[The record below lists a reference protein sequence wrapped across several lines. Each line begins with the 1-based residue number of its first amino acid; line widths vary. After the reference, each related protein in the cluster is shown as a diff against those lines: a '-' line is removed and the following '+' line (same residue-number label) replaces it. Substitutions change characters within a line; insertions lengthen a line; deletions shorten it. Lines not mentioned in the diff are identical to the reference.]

1 MYRYDAIDKSVIE
14 DRAAEFREQVER
26 RLSGALTEDQFKPLR
41 LMNGLYLQLHG
52 YMLRIAIPYG
62 SLSSAQLRG
71 LAAIGRTY
79 DKGYGHFTTRQNLQ
93 FNWIKLSEAPDVL
106 DALAQV
112 DLHAIQTSGNCIRN
126 TTSDPYAGATAE
138 EVDDPRV
145 WCEAIRQ
152 WSTLHPEYSY
162 LPRKFKIAVTASPQD
177 RTAAK
182 VHDIGLV
189 LRRARDGQLGF
200 EVMVGGGMGRTP
212 YLGTTI
218 AEHLPVTSLLSYLSA
233 VLRVYNR
240 HGRRD
245 NIYKAR
251 IKILVAALGAEEF
264 ARQVEAEWTAM
275 DRAAVDLPDV
285 ELARIRGAFGYVAF
299 EDLPPVSNA
308 FEAARKA
315 DPALARFVRNNVQP
329 HKVAGYAI
337 VNISLKAPGEAP
349 GDATSDQMDAIADLA
364 DRYGHGEIRVTHE
377 QNLVLPHV
385 RQNDLAAVHAGLQAC
400 GLAAPNINLASDII
414 ACPGL
419 DYCALANTRA
429 IPVAQSIARRF
440 AESAMAEKIGELKI
454 KISGCINA
462 CGHHHV
468 GHIGILGV
476 DKKGEEF
483 FQLTL
488 GGSGAE
494 DASLGEVLGPAVA
507 YDQVTPAID
516 ALVEAYLRERHG
528 AERFLDTYR
537 RVGLAPFKAAV
548 YAEAH

>member
-1 MYRYDAIDKSVIE
+1 MYRYDEIDRSIVA
-14 DRAAEFREQVER
+14 DRAAEFRDQVQR
-26 RLSGALTEDQFKPLR
+26 RLSGALSEDQFKPLR
-41 LMNGLYLQLHG
+41 LMNGLYLQLHA

-62 SLSSAQLRG
+62 ALSADQLRG
-71 LAAIGRTY
+71 LAQIGRRF

-93 FNWIKLSEAPDVL
+93 FNWIRLEDAPDIM
-106 DALAQV
+106 DALAAI
-112 DLHAIQTSGNCIRN
+112 DMHAIQTSGNCIRN

-152 WSTLHPEYSY
+152 WSTLHPEFSY
-162 LPRKFKIAVTASPQD
+162 LPRKFKIAVTASPKD

-182 VHDIGLV
+182 VHDIGLM

-218 AEHLPVTSLLSYLSA
+218 AEHLPVQSLLSYLSA

-264 ARQVEAEWTAM
+264 ARQVEAEWAAM

-285 ELARIRGAFGYVAF
+285 ELARIRSAFGYVAF
-299 EDLPPVSNA
+299 DELSPVSTA

-315 DPALARFVRNNVQP
+315 DPALARFARNNVQP

-337 VNISLKAPGEAP
+337 VNISLKAPGEVP
-349 GDATSDQMDAIADLA
+349 GDATSDQMEAIANLA
-364 DRYGHGEIRVTHE
+364 DLYGHGEIRVTHE

-385 RQNDLAAVHAGLQAC
+385 RQDDLAAVHAALTAA
-400 GLAAPNINLASDII
+400 GLASANINLASDII

-429 IPVAQSIARRF
+429 IPVAQSIAQRF
-440 AESAMAEKIGELKI
+440 AEPAMAEKIGELKI

-488 GGSGAE
+488 GGSGGE
-494 DASLGEVLGPAVA
+494 DASLGAVLGPAVA
-507 YDQVTPAID
+507 YDQVTPAVD
-516 ALVEAYLRERHG
+516 ALVEAYLRERKG
-528 AERFLDTYR
+528 SERFLDTYR